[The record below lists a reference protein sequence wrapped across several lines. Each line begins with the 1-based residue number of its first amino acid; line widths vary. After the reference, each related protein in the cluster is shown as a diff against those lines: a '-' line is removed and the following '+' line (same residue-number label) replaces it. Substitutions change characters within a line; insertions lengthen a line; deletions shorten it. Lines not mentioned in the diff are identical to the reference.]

1 MQNIFLLLSQ
11 KEDDMARST
20 VVETGYFLL
29 KPQ

>member
-11 KEDDMARST
+11 KEDDMVRST